1 MIFQGSFFLKLVS
14 LIFLFCV
21 KKKNIWRKP
30 KNSLSN
36 FYVPAFRLTKYPLL
50 FENLA
55 KYSPKGS
62 EEEKSVQQAV
72 ERSKDILN
80 YVNQAVRA
88 VEDHQRLA
96 EIQKR
101 LDKSAFEKVDHPMTN
116 EFKVHKNYQ

>member
-1 MIFQGSFFLKLVS
+1 M
-14 LIFLFCV
+14 
-21 KKKNIWRKP
+21 
-30 KNSLSN
+30 
-36 FYVPAFRLTKYPLL
+36 

-116 EFKVHKNYQ
+116 EFKVRSIIFFFPSPLPSTSNL